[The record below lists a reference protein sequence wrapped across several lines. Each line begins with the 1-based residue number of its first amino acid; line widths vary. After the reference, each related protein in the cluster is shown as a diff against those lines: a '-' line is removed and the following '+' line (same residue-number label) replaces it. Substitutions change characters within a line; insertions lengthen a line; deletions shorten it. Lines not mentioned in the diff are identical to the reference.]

1 MAKEENLGY
10 RMLGK
15 DLESEYKEQLFLV
28 WSALGTIIRVLRTR
42 EMKVKSEKAI
52 SFKNLTQDA
61 SVHVLALGP
70 L

>member
-1 MAKEENLGY
+1 ME
-10 RMLGK
+10 
-15 DLESEYKEQLFLV
+15 EQLFLV

-42 EMKVKSEKAI
+42 EMKVNRKKAS

-61 SVHVLALGP
+61 AVHILALGP

>member
-1 MAKEENLGY
+1 ME
-10 RMLGK
+10 
-15 DLESEYKEQLFLV
+15 EQLFLV

-42 EMKVKSEKAI
+42 EMKIKSENVI

-61 SVHVLALGP
+61 AVYILALGP